1 MVYAGGDTFWSCGY
15 RYLSPNYMAVVSK
28 SIDGGQSWSRHELYS
43 GSSYGYV
50 RAVAVDPSDS
60 DKVFA
65 IGYKNSS
72 YAFFKTVDGGSSWSE
87 IVPTG
92 YTGTPYDM
100 EVHPTDPDRIAV
112 ASSSGLYATSDG
124 GLNWA
129 KVTSSFSYASDLYQS
144 AELNALI
151 VSTTTGIWL
160 WENWSG
166 YPVHWG
172 EDPGVA
178 AINCVVTCA
187 EDQTLYAGTAGGAVW
202 ASSFGVG
209 TEYETHSSIPSG
221 ELIVWPNPVT
231 GGSASLKF
239 TIAASSNTSVVVHDI
254 TGRAVQIL
262 SSRFLSAGTHE
273 FRFDVSELSSGI
285 YFMCVQSGS
294 TTRSA
299 RFVIYP

>member
-15 RYLSPNYMAVVSK
+15 KYTSPNYMAVVSK
-28 SIDGGQSWSRHELYS
+28 SIDGGQSWSRHELYT
-43 GSSYGYV
+43 GSQYGYV

-60 DKVFA
+60 DKVYAF
-65 IGYKNSS
+65 GYKNSS
-72 YAFFKTVDGGSSWSE
+72 YALFKTVDGGSSWSE

-100 EVHPTDPDRIAV
+100 EVHPTDPNRIAV

-124 GLNWA
+124 GYNWT

-160 WENWSG
+160 WESWSG

-178 AINCVVTCA
+178 AINCAVTSA

-209 TEYETHSSIPSG
+209 VEENSSFEVLPTQVRIS
-221 ELIVWPNPVT
+221 PNPVT
-231 GGSASLKF
+231 EGSAALHFNLPLSGY
-239 TIAASSNTSVVVHDI
+239 TSVKVYDLS
-254 TGRAVQIL
+254 GRAVQTV
-262 SSRFLSAGTHE
+262 SSGAMSAGTYQLE
-273 FRFDVSELSSGI
+273 LDTSTLSPGVYFTNVQNGDVSFS
-285 YFMCVQSGS
+285 V
-294 TTRSA
+294 
-299 RFVIYP
+299 RFVVAR